1 MDNIKRMDERQAAL
15 HEHFP
20 STHYLHKPENVMR
33 LMEWITFY
41 RRNPSRFV
49 EHYFG
54 IVLHLY
60 QHIILYLMEFV
71 PSFCIVAARS
81 AAKSFLIAIFACKE
95 AILRPGAKIVVA
107 SATKKQARLI
117 VSEKIKKELIP
128 KSPLLAAE
136 IDSFKDNQN
145 EIEVIFKNGSS
156 IVVVAANENARGYRA
171 TVMIYEEFRMIVKN
185 IIDSVLSPFL
195 YIRQADYLK
204 LPEYSSM
211 VEEPKEVY
219 ISSAWYQSHWMWK
232 LIQTLTKD
240 MFTDGSSCVIAMDY
254 SIALKHN
261 IKTRNFLIKER
272 KKLDPISWAIEYEN
286 QMIAENAKSFF
297 NYEQLNRNRRLKRAF
312 YPRRNDEALL
322 KQKNK
327 YDIPKQVGE
336 IRILSCDIA
345 MEGGNATDNSI
356 YSCIRLLPESQE
368 YKVMDTQG
376 EHIEVK
382 RGYRRQVSYMEAVHG
397 GETTKQAIR
406 IKQLYTD
413 FNADYCVLDGRN
425 AGISVYDMLAKV
437 LYDEERNMEYKPWKC
452 MNDEKVANRIQ
463 IAGAEENVYIIKAQL
478 ETNSN
483 IAESMR
489 NALNS
494 GMIDLL
500 ISNTE
505 AVDEIANFIPEY
517 ATADV
522 DTQLFFERPYL
533 ETVALINEMIDLEYE
548 RGEQTGLIKIVN
560 NNNRKDRYTSVSY
573 GNYFAQM
580 LEHDMLSDS
589 SEYEYL
595 AEQLSALLGRK
606 VVKVNGVWYLDSAN
620 GPRLFHTGLD
630 EGYVGGR
637 ATGADEVLSVLKD
650 GELVMTKDQ
659 YMRIFNSLKY
669 GITGVLDSLIGNL
682 TSTSPAVSEVV
693 KSITNDNSNTD
704 NSSTDDR
711 VTIQNYFQM
720 QNVTEEN
727 MKGFAEYYSEYTIGK
742 LMSAAKRKGL
752 KNSFG
757 NSMLR

>member
-1 MDNIKRMDERQAAL
+1 
-15 HEHFP
+15 
-20 STHYLHKPENVMR
+20 
-33 LMEWITFY
+33 
-41 RRNPSRFV
+41 
-49 EHYFG
+49 
-54 IVLHLY
+54 
-60 QHIILYLMEFV
+60 
-71 PSFCIVAARS
+71 
-81 AAKSFLIAIFACKE
+81 
-95 AILRPGAKIVVA
+95 
-107 SATKKQARLI
+107 
-117 VSEKIKKELIP
+117 
-128 KSPLLAAE
+128 
-136 IDSFKDNQN
+136 
-145 EIEVIFKNGSS
+145 
-156 IVVVAANENARGYRA
+156 
-171 TVMIYEEFRMIVKN
+171 MIVKN

-589 SEYEYL
+589 SEYEYI
-595 AEQLSALLGRK
+595 
-606 VVKVNGVWYLDSAN
+606 
-620 GPRLFHTGLD
+620 PLF
-630 EGYVGGR
+630 
-637 ATGADEVLSVLKD
+637 
-650 GELVMTKDQ
+650 
-659 YMRIFNSLKY
+659 N
-669 GITGVLDSLIGNL
+669 
-682 TSTSPAVSEVV
+682 
-693 KSITNDNSNTD
+693 
-704 NSSTDDR
+704 
-711 VTIQNYFQM
+711 
-720 QNVTEEN
+720 
-727 MKGFAEYYSEYTIGK
+727 
-742 LMSAAKRKGL
+742 
-752 KNSFG
+752 
-757 NSMLR
+757 

>member
-312 YPRRNDEALL
+312 YPRRNDEVLL

-589 SEYEYL
+589 SEYEY
-595 AEQLSALLGRK
+595 
-606 VVKVNGVWYLDSAN
+606 V
-620 GPRLFHTGLD
+620 PLF
-630 EGYVGGR
+630 
-637 ATGADEVLSVLKD
+637 
-650 GELVMTKDQ
+650 
-659 YMRIFNSLKY
+659 N
-669 GITGVLDSLIGNL
+669 
-682 TSTSPAVSEVV
+682 
-693 KSITNDNSNTD
+693 
-704 NSSTDDR
+704 
-711 VTIQNYFQM
+711 
-720 QNVTEEN
+720 
-727 MKGFAEYYSEYTIGK
+727 
-742 LMSAAKRKGL
+742 
-752 KNSFG
+752 
-757 NSMLR
+757 